1 MCIQSDV
8 FTSTTHLSHLLNTEI
23 GLAKQLDIYLKEE
36 YERLDQIEKFVNVI
50 KDEIRQAQ
58 GNEEYYFGNP
68 VNSYLFIKHLA
79 TDWNNIE
86 KLLPTD
92 FVKNMGSKWLFPTF
106 EDYTGSAIGLMRLQD
121 TYELN
126 TSQLANGELSSKFK
140 SKRLSG

>member
-86 KLLPTD
+86 KLLPT
-92 FVKNMGSKWLFPTF
+92 
-106 EDYTGSAIGLMRLQD
+106 
-121 TYELN
+121 
-126 TSQLANGELSSKFK
+126 
-140 SKRLSG
+140 